1 MKIAYLDAS
10 SGVSGDMLLGAI
22 IDYGIDLALIRE
34 ELTKL
39 NIEGWTISERKKK
52 VGHIETTKVD
62 VQTDISLS
70 GEEMLRV
77 IKESHLKCDIKELS
91 LKILTRLISSEMA
104 VHKSKELHLH
114 QLGSLDTIIDIVGT
128 VIGFQLIGLDAI
140 YSSSLNLGS
149 PAPATLKLVEG
160 FDISSTTT
168 QDFELTT
175 PTGAAI
181 VTTLAERFGK
191 MPQMRLIG
199 SGFGSGDY
207 EKERDYLLLIV
218 GERQEADEVVLLE
231 VNLDDITPQIFSYV
245 MERLFEKGAL
255 DVWFTPIQMKKNRPA
270 TKLSC
275 LTTKEKEKEAVNII
289 FSETTTGG
297 IRRSVVERYILPRES
312 GTISTDY
319 GEIGVKKSGNKLIL
333 EYEDIRRIAKERK
346 IPFLRLQ
353 KDIDSLTNIKEKDKL

>member
-22 IDYGIDLALIRE
+22 VDYGIDLTLIRE
-34 ELTKL
+34 ELVKL

-52 VGHIETTKVD
+52 VGHIEATKID
-62 VQTDISLS
+62 VKTNISLS
-70 GEEMLRV
+70 CEEMLRV
-77 IKESHLKCDIKELS
+77 IKKSKLSEEIKEYS
-91 LKILTRLISSEMA
+91 LKILGRLISSEMA
-104 VHKSKELHLH
+104 VHKSKEPHLH
-114 QLGSLDTIIDIVGT
+114 QLSSLDTIIDIVGT
-128 VIGFQLIGLDAI
+128 VIGFQLIGIDKL
-140 YSSSLNLGS
+140 YSSYLNLGS
-149 PAPATLKLVEG
+149 TAPATLKLAEG
-160 FDISSTTT
+160 FGINSTT

-181 VTTLAERFGK
+181 VTTLAESFGK

-207 EKERDYLLLIV
+207 EKEGEFLLLIV
-218 GERQEADEVVLLE
+218 GEMEESDEVVLLE

-245 MERLFEKGAL
+245 MERLFSTGAL

-275 LTTKEKEKEAVNII
+275 LIEKEREKEAVSII

-297 IRRSVVERYILPRES
+297 IRRSVVERWLLPKRKEILSTEYGNIAVKRI
-312 GTISTDY
+312 GGKTIP
-319 GEIGVKKSGNKLIL
+319 
-333 EYEDIRRIAKERK
+333 EYEDIKRIAKDK
-346 IPFLRLQ
+346 QIPLITL
-353 KDIDSLTNIKEKDKL
+353 NIT

>member
-22 IDYGIDLALIRE
+22 VDYGIDLALIRE

-52 VGHIETTKVD
+52 VGHFEATKVD

-70 GEEMLRV
+70 CEEMLRV
-77 IKESHLKCDIKELS
+77 IKESKLSEEIQKDS
-91 LKILTRLISSEMA
+91 LKILARLFSSEMA
-104 VHKSKELHLH
+104 VHKSKLPHLH

-128 VIGFQLIGLDAI
+128 VIGFRLMGIDKL
-140 YSSSLNLGS
+140 YSSSLNLGL

-160 FDISSTTT
+160 FDISSTTL
-168 QDFELTT
+168 DFELVT

-181 VTTLAERFGK
+181 VTTLAEGFGK
-191 MPQMRLIG
+191 MPEMRLVG
-199 SGFGSGDY
+199 SGFGAGDY
-207 EKERDYLLLIV
+207 ERERNYLLLIV
-218 GERQEADEVVLLE
+218 GEKEEKDEVILLE
-231 VNLDDITPQIFSYV
+231 VNLDDMSPQVLSYV
-245 MERLFEKGAL
+245 MERLFVAGAL

-275 LTTKEKEKEAVNII
+275 LIEKEKEKEAVNII

-297 IRRSVVERYILPRES
+297 IRRSVVERWLLERKEEMLSTEYGDISVKRM
-312 GTISTDY
+312 GGKTIP
-319 GEIGVKKSGNKLIL
+319 
-333 EYEDIRRIAKERK
+333 EYEDMKKIAKDTQISLITLMKK
-346 IPFLRLQ
+346 I
-353 KDIDSLTNIKEKDKL
+353 